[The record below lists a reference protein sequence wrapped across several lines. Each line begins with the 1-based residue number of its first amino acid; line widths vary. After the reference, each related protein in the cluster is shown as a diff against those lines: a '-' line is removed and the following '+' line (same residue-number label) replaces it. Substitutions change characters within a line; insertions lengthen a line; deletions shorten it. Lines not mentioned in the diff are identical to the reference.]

1 MFYLGI
7 TVRGG
12 GGIRLG
18 GGGIRASG
26 GIHLGGGV
34 GRGGG
39 RGGGGRPR
47 RFAKIEST
55 LQPIEDFSAST
66 PPLN

>member
-1 MFYLGI
+1 MIYIIGI

-18 GGGIRASG
+18 GGGG
-26 GIHLGGGV
+26 GIRLGGGV
-34 GRGGG
+34 RVGGGGG
-39 RGGGGRPR
+39 RGGGRRGPR
-47 RFAKIEST
+47 RFAKLEST
-55 LQPIEDFSAST
+55 LVPIEDFSAST